1 MRRAAVA
8 ALLLLTACSGEKER
22 PPQVH
27 EAGAPPAATARAPTG
42 PVEGVTMSEATVVL
56 DGDRL
61 FQPGTNELSV
71 EAEPMLLK
79 AAALAPRDG
88 PLAVF
93 AYGPTEGEAI
103 QTAKAAMEALSY
115 VGGLSFSRLEPH
127 AVVDAA
133 QGRRIGVA
141 ARPSG

>member
-1 MRRAAVA
+1 MRLAAVA
-8 ALLLLTACSGEKER
+8 ALLLLAACSGEKEK

-27 EAGAPPAATARAPTG
+27 EAGAPSAAMAAAPTG
-42 PVEGVTMSEATVVL
+42 PVEGVATREATVVL

-61 FQPGTNELSV
+61 FQPGTTELSA

-79 AAALAPRDG
+79 AAALAPGDG
-88 PLAVF
+88 PLVVS
-93 AYGPTEGEAI
+93 AYGADPGKAM

-115 VGGLSFSRLEPH
+115 VGGLYFSRLEPQ

-133 QGRRIGVA
+133 QGRRIVVA
-141 ARPSG
+141 MRPG